1 MEQMYKK
8 NSYYDFYTNLIFMLK
23 ATFKKKALFT
33 RKFDL
38 YLKGGGVGGVGV
50 LLNCYI
56 GRIALPCGE
65 NWTLRKV
72 GQPYLAN
79 VEMWGWRRLEEVS
92 WTDCLR
98 NETNYMESR
107 RGGGVNIV

>member
-38 YLKGGGVGGVGV
+38 YLKGGGGGGVGGIIK
-50 LLNCYI
+50 LLHWEHSFTWC
-56 GRIALPCGE
+56 
-65 NWTLRKV
+65 
-72 GQPYLAN
+72 
-79 VEMWGWRRLEEVS
+79 
-92 WTDCLR
+92 
-98 NETNYMESR
+98 
-107 RGGGVNIV
+107 

>member
-1 MEQMYKK
+1 M
-8 NSYYDFYTNLIFMLK
+8 
-23 ATFKKKALFT
+23 
-33 RKFDL
+33 
-38 YLKGGGVGGVGV
+38 GGLGV

-56 GRIALPCGE
+56 GSIALHGAE

-72 GQPYLAN
+72 GQTYLAN
-79 VEMWGWRRLEEVS
+79 LEMWWWRRLEEVS

-107 RGGGVNIV
+107 WGGGVNIV

>member
-38 YLKGGGVGGVGV
+38 YLKGGGGWVGGIIK
-50 LLNCYI
+50 LLHWEHSFTWC
-56 GRIALPCGE
+56 
-65 NWTLRKV
+65 
-72 GQPYLAN
+72 
-79 VEMWGWRRLEEVS
+79 
-92 WTDCLR
+92 
-98 NETNYMESR
+98 
-107 RGGGVNIV
+107 